1 MNIGIAVLTGLVC
14 LIHFYIM
21 FLEMVLWEKKR
32 IRTIFGLS
40 AEFAK
45 QTRMMAFNQGLYNG
59 FLAAGLLWTFIIV
72 EAQMASH
79 IRLFFLGCIVVAGVV
94 GALTA
99 SKRILWIQTVPAL
112 IPLILI
118 LINGTTL

>member
-1 MNIGIAVLTGLVC
+1 MSIGIAVLTGLVC

-32 IRTIFGLS
+32 IRGIFGLS

-59 FLAAGLLWTFIIV
+59 FLAAGLLWSYLT
-72 EAQMASH
+72 ADALMASH
-79 IRLFFLGCIVVAGVV
+79 IRLFFLGCIVVAGIV

-112 IPLILI
+112 IPFILI
-118 LINGTTL
+118 LINGTLL